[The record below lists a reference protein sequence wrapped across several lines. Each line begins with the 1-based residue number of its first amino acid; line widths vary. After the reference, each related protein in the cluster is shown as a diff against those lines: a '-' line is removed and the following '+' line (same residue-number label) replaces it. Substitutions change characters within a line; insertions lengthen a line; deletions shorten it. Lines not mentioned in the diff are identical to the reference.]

1 MKIKLQN
8 LGVVKEAE
16 IDLCKKL
23 SLFCGPNSTGK
34 TYVAYV
40 IYGLTK
46 LLMVGVPL
54 FKMQELL
61 EKKEVSVE
69 LDYTKLFN
77 LQKEYLRFINDN
89 ISSEFAARPEF
100 FNSFKLQLITSLEE
114 FQNDLR
120 KSEVS
125 FDYEMATISIQLKKD
140 IDSDLAKITL
150 QKPVTLTNASTAT
163 ETYILAILSKYLI
176 NKTLLDSF
184 ILPVE
189 RNSVYT
195 FSKELSLRRLKKSD
209 DNQNIEEAAELQ
221 ERITRYPHAIRDA
234 LTVAEDLA
242 NIIKK
247 ETKYKFLA
255 DDIENDI
262 LHGRILVSE
271 QGELQFSSASY
282 SEIILPVHLSA
293 SLIKTLSGL
302 IIYLRHQ
309 ATSND
314 LIIIDEPELNLHPD
328 NQILLTRIFAK
339 LVNNGFRLLIS
350 THSDYIIREL
360 NNLIMLSSDKPEI
373 KAIAEQFGYKDDHK
387 LDPDNVG
394 AYLFN
399 FNADN
404 NTKVV
409 VENLQVLE
417 NGFEIKTIDEAI
429 NRLNDVSE
437 ELFYALKSTEDE

>member
-1 MKIKLQN
+1 MKIKLKN

-54 FKMQELL
+54 FKLQELL
-61 EKKEVSVE
+61 EKKELNIE

-77 LQKEYLRFINDN
+77 LQKEYLRYINDN
-89 ISSEFAARPEF
+89 ISTEFASKPDF
-100 FNSFKLQLITSLEE
+100 FTSFKLQLITSLEE
-114 FQNDLR
+114 FQVDLK
-120 KSEVS
+120 KSEVL
-125 FDYEMATISIQLKKD
+125 FDYEIATISIRLSKD
-140 IDSDLAKITL
+140 INSDLIKVTL

-163 ETYILAILSKYLI
+163 ETYILAIISKYLI

-195 FSKELSLRRLKKSD
+195 FSKELSLKRLKKSD
-209 DNQNIEEAAELQ
+209 DNQNIEEATEIQ

-255 DDIENDI
+255 DDIEHDI
-262 LHGRILVSE
+262 LHGKILVSE
-271 QGELQFSSASY
+271 QGELQFSSASD
-282 SEIILPVHLSA
+282 SSIILPVHLSA

-360 NNLIMLSSDKPEI
+360 NNLIMLSSEKPEI
-373 KAIAEQFGYKDDHK
+373 KALLEQFGYQADHK
-387 LDPDNVG
+387 LDPKNVG

-399 FNADN
+399 FNSDN

-409 VENLQVLE
+409 VENLPVLE

-429 NRLNDVSE
+429 NKLNDVSE
-437 ELFYALKSTEDE
+437 ELFYALKSPDNE

>member
-54 FKMQELL
+54 FKIQELL
-61 EKKEVSVE
+61 EKKELNIQ

-77 LQKEYLRFINDN
+77 LQKEYLKYINNN
-89 ISSEFAARPEF
+89 ISAEFASKPDF
-100 FNSFKLQLITSLEE
+100 FTSFRLQLLTSLEE
-114 FQNDLR
+114 FQVDLQ
-120 KSEVS
+120 KTEVL
-125 FDYEMATISIQLKKD
+125 FDYEFATISIRLKKD
-140 IDSDLAKITL
+140 INSDLVKVTL

-195 FSKELSLRRLKKSD
+195 FSKELSLKRLKKSD

-234 LTVAEDLA
+234 LAVAEDLA

-255 DDIENDI
+255 DDIEHDI
-262 LHGRILVSE
+262 LHGKILVSE
-271 QGELQFSSASY
+271 QGELQFSSANY
-282 SEIILPVHLSA
+282 SDIILPVHLSA

-350 THSDYIIREL
+350 THSDYIIREI
-360 NNLIMLSSDKPEI
+360 NNLIMLSSKKPEI
-373 KAIAEQFGYKDDHK
+373 KILSEQFGYQEDHK
-387 LDPDNVG
+387 LDPNIVG

-399 FNADN
+399 FNSDN

-409 VENLQVLE
+409 VEILPVLE

-429 NRLNDVSE
+429 NKLNDVSE
-437 ELFYALKSTEDE
+437 ELFYALKSSDNE